1 MGGTLF
7 RLFLCANWT
16 LRRLWCM
23 GMVFPVKLLNRIR
36 GLTSKRPQ
44 TPLLEKLGYILY
56 REPEMNKP
64 TNDVQT
70 FLGPQTKV
78 EGKLAV
84 HGMVRIDGQFEGEI
98 ASRGCMMT
106 VGETAFINAD
116 ISVRTVTVMGE
127 IRGNVHATERIHLC
141 PTARVF
147 GDLRAP
153 ELLIE
158 VGVILDGHCTI
169 KPEGVEISK
178 VKKAES

>member
-1 MGGTLF
+1 MD
-7 RLFLCANWT
+7 
-16 LRRLWCM
+16 
-23 GMVFPVKLLNRIR
+23 
-36 GLTSKRPQ
+36 
-44 TPLLEKLGYILY
+44 
-56 REPEMNKP
+56 KP
-64 TNDVQT
+64 TDNIQT
-70 FLGPQTKV
+70 FLGPKTKV

-84 HGMVRIDGQFEGEI
+84 HGMVRIYGRFEGEI

-116 ISVRTVTVMGE
+116 ISVRVATIMGE

-169 KPEGVEISK
+169 KPEDVAIDD
-178 VKKAES
+178 VKKAEP